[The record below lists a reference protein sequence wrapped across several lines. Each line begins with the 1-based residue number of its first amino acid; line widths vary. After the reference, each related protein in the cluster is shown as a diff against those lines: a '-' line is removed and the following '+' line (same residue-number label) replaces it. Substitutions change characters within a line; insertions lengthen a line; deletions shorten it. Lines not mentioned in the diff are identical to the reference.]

1 MSPSTAAETSPA
13 ESSPERD
20 RSEWGGERDGEGGVT
35 ATEARGPSP
44 VAGSMEDDT
53 ELRTDG
59 NSLLKA
65 VWLGRLRLTRLLLEG
80 GAYINESN
88 DKGETALMVA
98 CSTQH
103 ADRQSSSK
111 TRMVK
116 YLLDNRADP
125 NIQDK
130 SGKTALIHACIRRAG
145 GEVVSLL
152 LENGADP
159 SLEDRTGASAL
170 VYAINADDKDAL
182 KHLLDACKA
191 KGKEVIIITTDK
203 SSSGTKTTKQ
213 YLNVPP
219 SPRVEDRQSPP
230 PCASPSDVELRPP
243 GLGSPPAEK
252 DSDFFGPQTGHPSGC
267 GASKALNEPGSPTR
281 KGGNLRRARLPQL
294 KRLQSEPW
302 GLIAPS
308 VLAAS
313 SRPDEAQSAGTDS
326 EVLRSISDVSL
337 AKRRPLSRANSI
349 DSKDPALFPTVTEQ
363 LLKIPASPAPAWT
376 AAYEKGQA
384 PHPRVARRGTL
395 PADPEKGGLGPS
407 GPSALKEPASLSQL
421 ENDLY
426 DLALQ
431 PGADP
436 PGSTCLEPGKGSS
449 DRRRLNGSHVSLFHG
464 SRESLDTAPT
474 VSPSPACRRPPH
486 LLERRGSG
494 TLLPVR
500 VSHSRPGFLPPLR
513 ANPNPPVPDVR
524 PGGKPSSPLASGLKP
539 MVPVAPSSPKRL
551 DLRGQRKLL
560 RRHSMQS
567 EQMTQLS
574 DFEGIAT

>member
-1 MSPSTAAETSPA
+1 MM
-13 ESSPERD
+13 D
-20 RSEWGGERDGEGGVT
+20 
-35 ATEARGPSP
+35 
-44 VAGSMEDDT
+44 DDT

-98 CSTQH
+98 CITKHVDQ
-103 ADRQSSSK
+103 QSISK
-111 TRMVK
+111 SKMVK

-182 KHLLDACKA
+182 RHLLDACKA

-213 YLNVPP
+213 YLNMPP
-219 SPRVEDRQSPP
+219 SPKVEDRQSPP
-230 PCASPSDVELRPP
+230 LCASPSEIDLKAP
-243 GLGSPPAEK
+243 GLASSPSEK
-252 DSDFFGPQTGHPSGC
+252 EDDFFSLQMAHPSSC
-267 GASKALNEPGSPTR
+267 STSKPLNEPGSPNR
-281 KGGNLRRARLPQL
+281 KVSNLKRARLPQL

-313 SRPDEAQSAGTDS
+313 TRQEETLSTSTDN
-326 EVLRSISDVSL
+326 EVIKSINDVSFP
-337 AKRRPLSRANSI
+337 KRGPLSRTNSI
-349 DSKDPALFPTVTEQ
+349 DGKDPTLFLTVTEQ
-363 LLKIPASPAPAWT
+363 VLKIPTSSASASWKG
-376 AAYEKGQA
+376 AYEKAQA
-384 PHPRVARRGTL
+384 PHPRMVRRSTL
-395 PADPEKGGLGPS
+395 PIDPEKGGMGPL
-407 GPSALKEPASLSQL
+407 GPSALKEATGLAVL
-421 ENDLY
+421 ENELY
-426 DLALQ
+426 DLDLQ
-431 PGADP
+431 PGTDP
-436 PGSTCLEPGKGSS
+436 PNSLSLEAGKGPL
-449 DRRRLNGSHVSLFHG
+449 DRKKLNGSHLSLFHG
-464 SRESLDTAPT
+464 SRESLDAVPST
-474 VSPSPACRRPPH
+474 SPNSGRRRPPH

-494 TLLPVR
+494 TLLLDR
-500 VSHSRPGFLPPLR
+500 ISQTRPGFLPPL
-513 ANPNPPVPDVR
+513 NVNLNPPIPDIR
-524 PGGKPSSPLASGLKP
+524 SSNKPSSPLASGLKS
-539 MVPVAPSSPKRL
+539 MVPVAPSSPKRV
-551 DLRGQRKLL
+551 DLRSQKKLL
-560 RRHSMQS
+560 RRHSMQV
-567 EQMTQLS
+567 EQMKQLS
-574 DFEGIAT
+574 NFEEIMT

>member
-1 MSPSTAAETSPA
+1 M
-13 ESSPERD
+13 
-20 RSEWGGERDGEGGVT
+20 
-35 ATEARGPSP
+35 
-44 VAGSMEDDT
+44 MDDNT

-98 CSTQH
+98 CITKHVDQ
-103 ADRQSSSK
+103 QSISK
-111 TRMVK
+111 SKMVK

-145 GEVVSLL
+145 GDVVSLL

-219 SPRVEDRQSPP
+219 SPKVDERQSPP
-230 PCASPSDVELRPP
+230 MCASPSDIELKAPI
-243 GLGSPPAEK
+243 SEK
-252 DSDFFGPQTGHPSGC
+252 EDDFFSLQTGHSSG
-267 GASKALNEPGSPTR
+267 GNTTKVLTEPGSPSR
-281 KGGNLRRARLPQL
+281 KVSNLRRARLPQL

-308 VLAAS
+308 VLAS
-313 SRPDEAQSAGTDS
+313 SMHQDETQGTSTDS
-326 EVLRSISDVSL
+326 EVIKNLSDMSFP
-337 AKRRPLSRANSI
+337 KRGPLSRTNSI
-349 DSKDPALFPTVTEQ
+349 DGKDPALFPTVTEQ
-363 LLKIPASPAPAWT
+363 QILKAAAPSAPTSW
-376 AAYEKGQA
+376 KGPVPQ
-384 PHPRVARRGTL
+384 PRLTWRGTL
-395 PADPEKGGLGPS
+395 PVDQERSGANILGS
-407 GPSALKEPASLSQL
+407 SSLKEPASLKWL
-421 ENDLY
+421 ENNLY
-426 DLALQ
+426 DPDLQ
-431 PGADP
+431 PSPDP
-436 PGSTCLEPGKGSS
+436 ANPIPLESGKVPS
-449 DRRRLNGSHVSLFHG
+449 DRKKLNGSLLSLFQG
-464 SRESLDTAPT
+464 SQESLEAMTST
-474 VSPSPACRRPPH
+474 SPSSVRPPPH

-494 TLLPVR
+494 TLLLDR
-500 VSHSRPGFLPPLR
+500 IAHTRPGFLPPL
-513 ANPNPPVPDVR
+513 NVNLNPPIPDIR
-524 PGGKPSSPLASGLKP
+524 PGGKPSSPLASGLKS
-539 MVPVAPSSPKRL
+539 MVPIAPSSPKRV
-551 DLRGQRKLL
+551 DLRSTKKLL
-560 RRHSMQS
+560 RRHSMQV
-567 EQMTQLS
+567 EQMKQLS
-574 DFEGIAT
+574 GFGEIKT

>member
-1 MSPSTAAETSPA
+1 MLSCSH
-13 ESSPERD
+13 
-20 RSEWGGERDGEGGVT
+20 
-35 ATEARGPSP
+35 
-44 VAGSMEDDT
+44 MMDDDM
-53 ELRTDG
+53 ELRTEG

-88 DKGETALMVA
+88 DRGETALMVA
-98 CSTQH
+98 CITKHVDQ
-103 ADRQSSSK
+103 QSISK
-111 TRMVK
+111 SKMVK

-145 GEVVSLL
+145 GDVVSLL

-219 SPRVEDRQSPP
+219 SPRMEDRQSPLL
-230 PCASPSDVELRPP
+230 CTSPSDIELMTPD
-243 GLGSPPAEK
+243 LGSPPCVKE
-252 DSDFFGPQTGHPSGC
+252 DDFFSLQTGHPSVC
-267 GASKALNEPGSPTR
+267 NTSKPLNEPGSPTR
-281 KGGNLRRARLPQL
+281 KVGNLKKARLPQL

-313 SRPDEAQSAGTDS
+313 TRQDETHSASTDN
-326 EVLRSISDVSL
+326 EVIKSISDVSFP
-337 AKRRPLSRANSI
+337 KRGPLSRTNSI
-349 DSKDPALFPTVTEQ
+349 DGKDPALFGTVTEQ
-363 LLKIPASPAPAWT
+363 VLKVPASPALAPWK

-384 PHPRVARRGTL
+384 SHPRLAKRGAL
-395 PADPEKGGLGPS
+395 PVDQEKGGLGPL
-407 GPSALKEPASLSQL
+407 GPSALKDAASLKQL
-421 ENDLY
+421 ESDFY
-426 DLALQ
+426 DLDLQ
-431 PGADP
+431 PAADP
-436 PGSTCLEPGKGSS
+436 PSAVSLESGKGPLDRKKLNSS
-449 DRRRLNGSHVSLFHG
+449 HLSVFRG
-464 SRESLDTAPT
+464 SRDSLDAVSGT
-474 VSPSPACRRPPH
+474 SPSSARCRPPH

-494 TLLPVR
+494 TLLLDR
-500 VSHSRPGFLPPLR
+500 ICHTRSGFLPPL
-513 ANPNPPVPDVR
+513 NVNLTPPIPDIR
-524 PGGKPSSPLASGLKP
+524 SSSKLSSPLAGGLKSI
-539 MVPVAPSSPKRL
+539 VSVAPSSPKRV
-551 DLRGQRKLL
+551 DLRNKKKLL
-560 RRHSMQS
+560 RRHSMQV
-567 EQMTQLS
+567 EQMKQLS
-574 DFEGIAT
+574 DFEEIMT

>member
-1 MSPSTAAETSPA
+1 M
-13 ESSPERD
+13 
-20 RSEWGGERDGEGGVT
+20 
-35 ATEARGPSP
+35 
-44 VAGSMEDDT
+44 MDDNT

-98 CSTQH
+98 CITKHVDQ
-103 ADRQSSSK
+103 QSISK
-111 TRMVK
+111 SKMVK

-145 GEVVSLL
+145 GDVVSLL

-191 KGKEVIIITTDK
+191 KGKEVIIITTNK

-219 SPRVEDRQSPP
+219 SPKVEDRQSPL
-230 PCASPSDVELRPP
+230 CVSPSDIELKAP
-243 GLGSPPAEK
+243 GLGSPPSEK
-252 DSDFFGPQTGHPSGC
+252 EDDFFSLQTGHPSGC
-267 GASKALNEPGSPTR
+267 NPSKALNEPGSPTR
-281 KGGNLRRARLPQL
+281 KVSNLKRARLPQL

-313 SRPDEAQSAGTDS
+313 TRQEETHGTSTDT
-326 EVLRSISDVSL
+326 EILKSISDVSFP
-337 AKRRPLSRANSI
+337 KRGPLSRTNSI
-349 DSKDPALFPTVTEQ
+349 DGKDLTFFPTVTEQ
-363 LLKIPASPAPAWT
+363 VLKIPASSAPASWK

-384 PHPRVARRGTL
+384 THPRLARRGTL
-395 PADPEKGGLGPS
+395 PVDQEKSGL
-407 GPSALKEPASLSQL
+407 GPSALKLL
-421 ENDLY
+421 ENDFY
-426 DLALQ
+426 DLDLQ

-436 PGSTCLEPGKGSS
+436 PNSISLESGKGHLDRIKLNSS
-449 DRRRLNGSHVSLFHG
+449 HLSLFHG
-464 SRESLDTAPT
+464 SRESLDAVPST
-474 VSPSPACRRPPH
+474 SPSSVRRRPPH

-494 TLLPVR
+494 TLLLDR
-500 VSHSRPGFLPPLR
+500 VSHTRPGFLPPL
-513 ANPNPPVPDVR
+513 NVNLNPPILDIR
-524 PGGKPSSPLASGLKP
+524 SSNKPSSPLASGLKS
-539 MVPVAPSSPKRL
+539 MVPVAPSSPKRV
-551 DLRGQRKLL
+551 DLRSKKKLL
-560 RRHSMQS
+560 RRHSMQV
-567 EQMTQLS
+567 EQMKQLS
-574 DFEGIAT
+574 DFEEIMT

>member
-1 MSPSTAAETSPA
+1 MM
-13 ESSPERD
+13 D
-20 RSEWGGERDGEGGVT
+20 
-35 ATEARGPSP
+35 
-44 VAGSMEDDT
+44 DDT

-98 CSTQH
+98 CITKHVDQ
-103 ADRQSSSK
+103 QSISK
-111 TRMVK
+111 SKMVK

-219 SPRVEDRQSPP
+219 SPKEEDRQSPLL
-230 PCASPSDVELRPP
+230 CASPSDVELKAP
-243 GLGSPPAEK
+243 GLGTPPSEK
-252 DSDFFGPQTGHPSGC
+252 DDFFSLQSGHPIQGGC
-267 GASKALNEPGSPTR
+267 NTSKALNEPGSPTR
-281 KGGNLRRARLPQL
+281 KVGNLKRARLPQL

-313 SRPDEAQSAGTDS
+313 TRQDKTHGAGTDN
-326 EVLRSISDVSL
+326 EALKSISDVSFP
-337 AKRRPLSRANSI
+337 KRGPLSRTNSI
-349 DSKDPALFPTVTEQ
+349 DSKDPTLFHTVTEQ
-363 LLKIPASPAPAWT
+363 VLKIPASSAPASWK
-376 AAYEKGQA
+376 AAYEKNQA
-384 PHPRVARRGTL
+384 SHPRLARRGTL
-395 PADPEKGGLGPS
+395 PFDQEKSGICPS
-407 GPSALKEPASLSQL
+407 GPSALKDAVSLRRL
-421 ENDLY
+421 ENDFY
-426 DLALQ
+426 DLDSQ

-436 PGSTCLEPGKGSS
+436 PNSISLESGKGPLDRKKLNSS
-449 DRRRLNGSHVSLFHG
+449 HLSLFQG
-464 SRESLDTAPT
+464 SRESPDAVPST
-474 VSPSPACRRPPH
+474 SPSSARRRPPH

-494 TLLPVR
+494 TLLLNR
-500 VSHSRPGFLPPLR
+500 ISQTRPGFLPPL
-513 ANPNPPVPDVR
+513 NVNLNPPIPDIR
-524 PGGKPSSPLASGLKP
+524 SSSKPSSPLASGLKS
-539 MVPVAPSSPKRL
+539 MVPVAPSSPKRV
-551 DLRGQRKLL
+551 DLRSKKKLL
-560 RRHSMQS
+560 RRHSMQV
-567 EQMTQLS
+567 EQMKQLS
-574 DFEGIAT
+574 DFEEIMT

>member
-1 MSPSTAAETSPA
+1 MM
-13 ESSPERD
+13 D
-20 RSEWGGERDGEGGVT
+20 
-35 ATEARGPSP
+35 
-44 VAGSMEDDT
+44 DDT

-98 CSTQH
+98 CITKHVDQ
-103 ADRQSSSK
+103 QSISK
-111 TRMVK
+111 SKMVK

-203 SSSGTKTTKQ
+203 SSSGTKTIKQ

-219 SPRVEDRQSPP
+219 SPKETDRQSPP
-230 PCASPSDVELRPP
+230 LCASPSDIDLKAP
-243 GLGSPPAEK
+243 GPGFPASEK
-252 DSDFFGPQTGHPSGC
+252 EDDFFSLQAGHPSGC
-267 GASKALNEPGSPTR
+267 NTSKALNEPGSPTR
-281 KGGNLRRARLPQL
+281 KVGNLKRARLPQL

-302 GLIAPS
+302 GLTAPS

-313 SRPDEAQSAGTDS
+313 ARQDENHGVGPGS
-326 EVLRSISDVSL
+326 EVIKSMSDVSFP
-337 AKRRPLSRANSI
+337 KRGPLSRANSI
-349 DSKDPALFPTVTEQ
+349 DSKDPSLFHTVTEQ
-363 LLKIPASPAPAWT
+363 VLKIPASSAPASWK

-384 PHPRVARRGTL
+384 SHPHLARRGTL
-395 PADPEKGGLGPS
+395 PIDQEKGISPS
-407 GPSALKEPASLSQL
+407 GPSALKDAVSLKWL

-426 DLALQ
+426 DLDLQ
-431 PGADP
+431 AGAETP
-436 PGSTCLEPGKGSS
+436 NSISLEPGKGPLDRMKLNSS
-449 DRRRLNGSHVSLFHG
+449 HLSLFQG
-464 SRESLDTAPT
+464 SRESLDAGPST
-474 VSPSPACRRPPH
+474 SPSSAHHRPPH

-494 TLLPVR
+494 TLLLDR
-500 VSHSRPGFLPPLR
+500 ISQTRPGFLPPL
-513 ANPNPPVPDVR
+513 NVNLNPPIPDIR
-524 PGGKPSSPLASGLKP
+524 SSGKPSSPLASGLKP
-539 MVPVAPSSPKRL
+539 MVPVAPSSPKRV
-551 DLRGQRKLL
+551 DLRSKKKLL
-560 RRHSMQS
+560 RRHSMQV
-567 EQMTQLS
+567 EQMKQLS
-574 DFEGIAT
+574 DFEEIMT

>member
-1 MSPSTAAETSPA
+1 MM
-13 ESSPERD
+13 D
-20 RSEWGGERDGEGGVT
+20 
-35 ATEARGPSP
+35 
-44 VAGSMEDDT
+44 DDT

-98 CSTQH
+98 CITKHVDQ
-103 ADRQSSSK
+103 QSISK
-111 TRMVK
+111 PKMVK

-145 GEVVSLL
+145 GDVVSLL
-152 LENGADP
+152 LESGADP

-182 KHLLDACKA
+182 RHLLDACKA

-219 SPRVEDRQSPP
+219 SPKEDRQSPP
-230 PCASPSDVELRPP
+230 LCASPSDIELKAP
-243 GLGSPPAEK
+243 GLGSPPSEK
-252 DSDFFGPQTGHPSGC
+252 EDDFFSLQTGHSSGC
-267 GASKALNEPGSPTR
+267 NASKTLNEPGSPTR
-281 KGGNLRRARLPQL
+281 KVGNLKRARLPQL

-313 SRPDEAQSAGTDS
+313 VRQEETPGTSTDN
-326 EVLRSISDVSL
+326 EVIKSISDVSFP
-337 AKRRPLSRANSI
+337 KRGPLSRTNSI
-349 DSKDPALFPTVTEQ
+349 DGKDPTLLPTVTEQ
-363 LLKIPASPAPAWT
+363 VLKISASSAPASWK

-384 PHPRVARRGTL
+384 PHPRLARRGTL
-395 PADPEKGGLGPS
+395 PVDQEKGGMGPS
-407 GPSALKEPASLSQL
+407 GPSALKELASLKWL
-421 ENDLY
+421 ENDFY
-426 DLALQ
+426 DLDLQ
-431 PGADP
+431 TGTDP
-436 PGSTCLEPGKGSS
+436 PNSMSLESGKGPLDRKKLNSS
-449 DRRRLNGSHVSLFHG
+449 HLSLFHG
-464 SRESLDTAPT
+464 SRESLDAVPST
-474 VSPSPACRRPPH
+474 SPSSARRRPPH

-494 TLLPVR
+494 TLLLDR
-500 VSHSRPGFLPPLR
+500 ISHTRPGFLPPL
-513 ANPNPPVPDVR
+513 NVNLNPPIPDIR
-524 PGGKPSSPLASGLKP
+524 SSSKPSSPLASGLKS
-539 MVPVAPSSPKRL
+539 MVPVAPSSPKRV
-551 DLRGQRKLL
+551 DLRSKKKLL
-560 RRHSMQS
+560 RRHSMQV
-567 EQMTQLS
+567 EQMKQLS
-574 DFEGIAT
+574 DFEEIMT

>member
-1 MSPSTAAETSPA
+1 MM
-13 ESSPERD
+13 D
-20 RSEWGGERDGEGGVT
+20 
-35 ATEARGPSP
+35 
-44 VAGSMEDDT
+44 DDT

-98 CSTQH
+98 CITKHVDQ
-103 ADRQSSSK
+103 QSISK
-111 TRMVK
+111 TKMVK

-203 SSSGTKTTKQ
+203 SSAGTKTTKQ

-219 SPRVEDRQSPP
+219 SPKVEDRQSPP
-230 PCASPSDVELRPP
+230 RCASPSDVELKAP
-243 GLGSPPAEK
+243 GLGFPSSEK
-252 DSDFFGPQTGHPSGC
+252 EDDFFSLQTGHPSGC
-267 GASKALNEPGSPTR
+267 NAPKVLNESGSPTR
-281 KGGNLRRARLPQL
+281 KVSGLKRARLPQL

-313 SRPDEAQSAGTDS
+313 ARQDETHSPSTDK
-326 EVLRSISDVSL
+326 EVLKSISDVFFT
-337 AKRRPLSRANSI
+337 KRRPLSRTNSI
-349 DSKDPALFPTVTEQ
+349 DSKDPTLFPMVMEQ
-363 LLKIPASPAPAWT
+363 VLKIPASSAPASWK

-384 PHPRVARRGTL
+384 PNPRLARRGTL
-395 PADPEKGGLGPS
+395 PADQEKGSVGPL
-407 GPSALKEPASLSQL
+407 GPSALKQL

-426 DLALQ
+426 DLDLQ

-436 PGSTCLEPGKGSS
+436 PNSISLESGKGPLDRKKLNSS
-449 DRRRLNGSHVSLFHG
+449 HLALFHG
-464 SRESLDTAPT
+464 SRESLDTVLST
-474 VSPSPACRRPPH
+474 SPSSARRRPPH

-494 TLLPVR
+494 TLLLDR
-500 VSHSRPGFLPPLR
+500 LSHARPGFLPPL
-513 ANPNPPVPDVR
+513 NVNLNPPIPDIR
-524 PGGKPSSPLASGLKP
+524 SSCKPSSPLASGLKS
-539 MVPVAPSSPKRL
+539 MVPVAPSSPKRV
-551 DLRGQRKLL
+551 DLRSKKKLL
-560 RRHSMQS
+560 RRHSMQI
-567 EQMTQLS
+567 EQMKQLS
-574 DFEGIAT
+574 DFEEIMT

>member
-1 MSPSTAAETSPA
+1 M
-13 ESSPERD
+13 
-20 RSEWGGERDGEGGVT
+20 
-35 ATEARGPSP
+35 
-44 VAGSMEDDT
+44 MDDNT

-98 CSTQH
+98 CITKHVDQ
-103 ADRQSSSK
+103 QSISK
-111 TRMVK
+111 SKMVK

-159 SLEDRTGASAL
+159 SLEDCTGASAL

-219 SPRVEDRQSPP
+219 SPKVEDRQSPP
-230 PCASPSDVELRPP
+230 LCTSPSDIQLRAP
-243 GLGSPPAEK
+243 GLGSPPTEK
-252 DSDFFGPQTGHPSGC
+252 EDDFFSLQTGHPIGC
-267 GASKALNEPGSPTR
+267 NASKALNEPGSPNR
-281 KGGNLRRARLPQL
+281 KVSNLKRARLPQL

-313 SRPDEAQSAGTDS
+313 TLQDETQSVSTDNK
-326 EVLRSISDVSL
+326 VIKSISDVPFP
-337 AKRRPLSRANSI
+337 KRGPLSRTNSI
-349 DSKDPALFPTVTEQ
+349 DGKDSTLFPTVTEQ
-363 LLKIPASPAPAWT
+363 VLKIPSSSAPPAWKPT
-376 AAYEKGQA
+376 YEKGQA
-384 PHPRVARRGTL
+384 PHPRLSRRSTL
-395 PADPEKGGLGPS
+395 PVDQEKGGMGPS
-407 GPSALKEPASLSQL
+407 GTSALKDPASLTLL
-421 ENDLY
+421 ENDFY
-426 DLALQ
+426 DLDLQ
-431 PGADP
+431 PGTDP
-436 PGSTCLEPGKGSS
+436 ANSISLESGKGPLDRKKLNSS
-449 DRRRLNGSHVSLFHG
+449 HLCLVYG
-464 SRESLDTAPT
+464 SRESLDAVPST
-474 VSPSPACRRPPH
+474 SPSAVRRRPPH

-494 TLLPVR
+494 TLLLDR
-500 VSHSRPGFLPPLR
+500 ISQTRPGFLPPL
-513 ANPNPPVPDVR
+513 NVNLNPPIPDIR
-524 PGGKPSSPLASGLKP
+524 SSNKLSSPLASGLKS
-539 MVPVAPSSPKRL
+539 MVPVAPSSPKRI
-551 DLRGQRKLL
+551 DLRSKKKLL
-560 RRHSMQS
+560 RRHSMQV
-567 EQMTQLS
+567 EQMKQLS
-574 DFEGIAT
+574 DFEEIMT